1 MRKDVFV
8 YISGPITGKNGYLV
22 EENVAAGLKM
32 FLDLI
37 NLGVPAYAPQM
48 TAAFPSAFNIP
59 WETWMELDYAVIAG
73 RCTHMI
79 MLPRWRESRGAIEE
93 RNFAEA
99 HNIRVCESLP
109 ELLDAINE
117 A

>member
-1 MRKDVFV
+1 MRQDVFV
-8 YISGPITGKNGYLV
+8 YISGPITAKHGFLI
-22 EENVAAGLKM
+22 EDNVTTGLKM

-37 NLGVPAYAPQM
+37 NLGVPAYCPQM
-48 TAAFPSAFNIP
+48 TAAFPSAFNVP
-59 WETWMELDYAVIAG
+59 WDVWIEYDYAVIS
-73 RCTHMI
+73 RCTHML
-79 MLPRWRESRGAIEE
+79 MLPRWRDSVGAMAE
-93 RNFAEA
+93 RVYADA

>member
-1 MRKDVFV
+1 MRTDVFV
-8 YISGPITGKNGYLV
+8 YISGPITAKHGYLV
-22 EENVAAGLKM
+22 EDNVAAGLKM

-37 NLGVPAYAPQM
+37 NLGVPAYAPQL

-59 WETWMELDYAVIAG
+59 WETWLEFDYAVIQ
-73 RCTHMI
+73 RCTHML
-79 MLPRWRESRGAIEE
+79 MLPRWRESKGALEE
-93 RNFAEA
+93 RVYAEA

>member
-1 MRKDVFV
+1 MRTDVFI
-8 YISGPITGKNGYLV
+8 YISGPITGKNGYLI

-37 NLGVPAYAPQM
+37 ALGIPAYAPQL
-48 TAAFPSAFNIP
+48 TGAFPSAFNIP
-59 WETWMELDYAVIAG
+59 WEAWMELDYIMVSKS
-73 RCTHMI
+73 THML
-79 MLPRWRESRGAIEE
+79 MLPRWRESKGALEE
-93 RNFAEA
+93 RVYADA

>member
-1 MRKDVFV
+1 MRTDVFV
-8 YISGPITGKNGYLV
+8 YISGPITAKNGYLT

-37 NLGVPAYAPQM
+37 NSGVPAYAPQM
-48 TAAFPSAFNIP
+48 TAAFPSAFNVS
-59 WETWMELDYAVIAG
+59 WETWILFDYAVIQ
-73 RCTHMI
+73 RCTHML
-79 MLPRWRESRGAIEE
+79 MLPRWNESKGARLERE
-93 RNFAEA
+93 FAEE